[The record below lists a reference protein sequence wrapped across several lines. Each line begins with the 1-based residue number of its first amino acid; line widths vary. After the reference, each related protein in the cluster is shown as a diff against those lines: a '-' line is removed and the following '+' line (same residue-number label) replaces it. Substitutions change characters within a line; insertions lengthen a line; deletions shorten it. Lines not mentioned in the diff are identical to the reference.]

1 MFQLICIK
9 CIYTSKLTIYA
20 HVLLALNMLCSVQ
33 EHFPPHKCLYCCSV
47 HTFLYLL
54 NTTILPFTTM
64 HFSLVPVSGDGSCF
78 HHYTICWWQ
87 YQKLYLHEQRYLVH
101 QIAVNEVILTYTYHL
116 WSGFMT
122 EVSKTDLSLAEIMT
136 NLRDGWVQE
145 KRKHKCRGKWTG
157 QYTIK
162 FSVLISV
169 E

>member
-1 MFQLICIK
+1 MFQLIYIK
-9 CIYTSKLTIYA
+9 CIYTSKLTINA
-20 HVLLALNMLCSVQ
+20 NVLLALYVLCSVQ
-33 EHFPPHKCLYCCSV
+33 EYFPPHKCLYCSV

-54 NTTILPFTTM
+54 CMTVLPFTTM

-78 HHYTICWWQ
+78 HHYTICWWW
-87 YQKLYLHEQRYLVH
+87 YQKFYLHEQRYVVH

-122 EVSKTDLSLAEIMT
+122 DVKKTDLSLTEIMT

-145 KRKHKCRGKWTG
+145 KIRQKCRGTWTG
-157 QYTIK
+157 QYNIK